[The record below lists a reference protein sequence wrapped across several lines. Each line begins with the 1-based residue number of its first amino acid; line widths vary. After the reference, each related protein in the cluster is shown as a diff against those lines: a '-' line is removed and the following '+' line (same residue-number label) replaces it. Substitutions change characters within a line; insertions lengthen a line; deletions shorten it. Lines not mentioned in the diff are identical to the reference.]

1 MIAVAP
7 QRDKLLLV
15 AQQLPASPQVLMHLS
30 ELLTDVNSGL
40 DDVAVLLRRDTAL
53 AARVIRISNSVAFG
67 MCGRVETVEDAVNRV
82 GYAEI
87 YRLVG
92 IATAAQ
98 LGELNL
104 SVYGI
109 TGPQLRDNTLV
120 VALSIEALATRAGAD
135 SRVAYTA
142 GLLRSTGKLVLD
154 RYVRKSNL
162 SIESLTASGMGHL
175 LNWEQAT
182 FGCTNIE
189 VAQMVLS
196 AWRFPRTIVEPICHQ
211 YSATDE
217 APEHAQTGTFLR
229 LACGIARDAGFA
241 LFGEL
246 DLPETSGAALRA
258 AGLTPSL
265 VEESAIEAKASF
277 EALRGSL

>member
-1 MIAVAP
+1 MTVVAP
-7 QRDKLLLV
+7 SREKLLLV
-15 AQQLPASPQVLMHLS
+15 AQQLPASPQVLVHLS

-92 IATAAQ
+92 LATAAQ
-98 LGELNL
+98 MAELNL

-120 VALSIEALATRAGAD
+120 VALAVEALATRAGAD

-154 RYVRKSNL
+154 RYARKTNL
-162 SIESLTASGMGHL
+162 SCESLTASGMGHL

-189 VAQMVLS
+189 VAQWVLS
-196 AWRFPRTIVEPICHQ
+196 GWRFPRSIVEPICHQ
-211 YSATDE
+211 YSAAMELPD
-217 APEHAQTGTFLR
+217 HAQTGTFLR
-229 LACGIARDAGFA
+229 LACTIAHDAGFG
-241 LFGEL
+241 LFGER
-246 DLPETSGAALRA
+246 DLPETTSAALLA
-258 AGLTPSL
+258 AGLTPSQ
-265 VEESAIEAKASF
+265 VEESAEEAKASF
-277 EALRGSL
+277 EALRSSL